1 MLSIYNFLKVKLCYR
16 TYWKHWLA
24 FLAICFLVF
33 ACIDGEEIISEPNY
47 SIEGK
52 WLIEGTVP
60 EGNTMYLYE
69 DGVRYTYYCIEG
81 DCNALYNS
89 YEANDGNHL
98 PTTNPYTFE
107 DNILTVNLHF
117 GNELITPVTFEC
129 DGGEAYFEMPEYSLY
144 RLNSN
149 CQ

>member
-1 MLSIYNFLKVKLCYR
+1 MKKLLLLS
-16 TYWKHWLA
+16 
-24 FLAICFLVF
+24 AILIF
-33 ACIDGEEIISEPNY
+33 ACSSNDNSEDTNLPAAYY

-60 EGNTMYLYE
+60 AGNTMYLYE
-69 DGVRYTYYCIEG
+69 DGVRYTYYCVES

-107 DNILTVNLHF
+107 NNVLTVDLHF
-117 GNELITPVTFEC
+117 GNELVTPVAFEC
-129 DGGEAYFEMPEYSLY
+129 DGGEAHFETPEYSLF
-144 RLNSN
+144 RLNSDCN
-149 CQ
+149 